1 MHHRRWQRVVAYQ
14 IGDDTVVFHHVAVDD
29 AGPGEKPVAEILFV
43 ETRRQ
48 VELVQIL
55 NTEDARKERKVDI
68 NI

>member
-1 MHHRRWQRVVAYQ
+1 
-14 IGDDTVVFHHVAVDD
+14 
-29 AGPGEKPVAEILFV
+29 VAEILFV

-55 NTEDARKERKVDI
+55 NTENARKERKVDI